1 MLLIKNCKLI
11 LGEFKEAITG
21 VIKDLESVQDIF
33 IYNEKIIKIKSNLKI
48 DESFLKKY
56 NIENFDKESL
66 EVIDANFN
74 YVIPGVIDVHTH
86 MRDPGLT
93 EKEDFTTGSKACA
106 KGGVTTFIDMPN
118 TIPQTTTEEFLKIKS
133 QGAEGRS
140 YVDYGF
146 HFGGSNGDNSSEILK
161 VKDRVAST
169 KIFLNMSTGDM
180 LINNNS
186 SLENIFKSSK
196 IISVHA
202 EGEKVEEAIK
212 LGIAYDKPVYLC
224 HISQESEVDIIKK
237 YKSEI
242 KEMNKKVKIYVEVAP
257 HHLFLNEEIK
267 NQSELNKKLLIMKPE
282 LKGAEDNRALLQG
295 IKDGIIDTVGTDH
308 APHTLKDKEAKL
320 TFGIPGVENSLEV
333 MLNLVK
339 RDEITL
345 YRLTKLMSEN
355 PADIFEISNKG
366 RIQEGYD
373 ADLVILDM
381 NNMYTISNKEVVSK
395 CGWTP
400 YNNFL
405 TGGKVQKTILRGH
418 VVYSDN
424 EFSNSL
430 IGKEIEYNIL

>member
-282 LKGAEDNRALLQG
+282 LKGAEDNKALLQG
-295 IKDGIIDTVGTDH
+295 IKDGVIDTIGTDH
-308 APHTLKDKEAKL
+308 APHTLKDKETKL